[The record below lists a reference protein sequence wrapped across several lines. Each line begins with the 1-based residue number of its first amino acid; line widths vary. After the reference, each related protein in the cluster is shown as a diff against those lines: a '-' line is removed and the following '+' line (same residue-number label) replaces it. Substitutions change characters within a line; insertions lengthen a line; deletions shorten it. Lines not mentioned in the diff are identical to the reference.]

1 MKENV
6 SEERT
11 LTAAEQRRKERFNG
25 LKTDLEREGYTAQ
38 ELTMGVVQ
46 ANVMAIMVMLPFVAV
61 IAVAYLWVN
70 DSLGADLTLSGLCL
84 LLVVLIVLTVIHEL
98 IHGLVWGSC
107 APSHFKAIEFGV
119 IWSMLTPYCTCAE
132 PMKKGQYLLGSAM
145 PTLVLGFGLGAVA
158 VCTGQSLLLYL
169 ALLMTFGGG
178 GDFCIILKLL
188 RFHPQ
193 GEAVY
198 CDHPYELG
206 LVVFERPAPNGT
218 GPDTKFP

>member
-1 MKENV
+1 MKEKTDK
-6 SEERT
+6 ERT
-11 LTAAEQRRKERFNG
+11 LTAAEQRRKERFEG
-25 LKTDLEREGYTAQ
+25 LKADLEREGYTAQ

-46 ANVMAIMVMLPFVAV
+46 ANVMAIAVMLPFVLV

-70 DSLGADLTLSGLCL
+70 DGLGADLTLPELC
-84 LLVVLIVLTVIHEL
+84 LLVVLLVMLTVVHEL

-107 APSHFKAIEFGV
+107 APSRFKAVEFGV

-132 PMKKGQYLLGSAM
+132 PMKKWQYLLGSAM

-158 VCTGQSLLLYL
+158 VCTGKSLLLYL
-169 ALLMTFGGG
+169 ALLMTLGGG

-188 RFHPQ
+188 RYHPQ
-193 GEAVY
+193 GETVY

-206 LVVFERPAPNGT
+206 LVAFERSAW
-218 GPDTKFP
+218 D